1 MKMKMKMGTP
11 FSWFRFYILREIL
24 VSFSTF
30 AEWKVENG
38 KWDFLGFGIWVCLRI
53 LTQLN

>member
-30 AEWKVENG
+30 AEWGKWKMENG
-38 KWDFLGFGIWVCLRI
+38 TF
-53 LTQLN
+53 